1 MVLTVTSKGLAA
13 SCVHEVRE
21 PQSIFLTMTW
31 PYYKT
36 FQPHGTVL
44 GNKIQWRLTLQAKH
58 PPGFGRK
65 GLPGGC
71 SVVYFPL
78 GLSLPQYMC
87 PSIPLVLCSP
97 FIRNYQV
104 RFINVE
110 QTLKTTQDLFLFSF
124 SGSFPFQP
132 SHVWNSLRPVWPP
145 VWSKTTHPSYC
156 TRKKFILFHFCKK
169 FYQLSRFYYHFWR
182 HLAFWQ

>member
-1 MVLTVTSKGLAA
+1 MLLFWETKSGDVSPSKLN
-13 SCVHEVRE
+13 
-21 PQSIFLTMTW
+21 ILLD
-31 PYYKT
+31 
-36 FQPHGTVL
+36 L
-44 GNKIQWRLTLQAKH
+44 G
-58 PPGFGRK
+58 GK

-110 QTLKTTQDLFLFSF
+110 QTLKATQDFVFVFVFIFWSL
-124 SGSFPFQP
+124 SFPTSPMCEIVCVLYDLQFGPKPFTQAIA
-132 SHVWNSLRPVWPP
+132 SGKNI
-145 VWSKTTHPSYC
+145 YC
-156 TRKKFILFHFCKK
+156 FIFVKSFN
-169 FYQLSRFYYHFWR
+169 QLSRFYYHFWR
-182 HLAFWQ
+182 HLAF

>member
-1 MVLTVTSKGLAA
+1 MLLFWETKSGDVSPSNLNIL
-13 SCVHEVRE
+13 
-21 PQSIFLTMTW
+21 LD
-31 PYYKT
+31 
-36 FQPHGTVL
+36 L
-44 GNKIQWRLTLQAKH
+44 G
-58 PPGFGRK
+58 GK

-110 QTLKTTQDLFLFSF
+110 QTLKATQDFVFVFVFIFWSLFLSN
-124 SGSFPFQP
+124 P
-132 SHVWNSLRPVWPP
+132 SHV
-145 VWSKTTHPSYC
+145 
-156 TRKKFILFHFCKK
+156 
-169 FYQLSRFYYHFWR
+169 
-182 HLAFWQ
+182 